1 VTLLKFPEYPAI
13 RQGPLKSKS
22 TAKRNPSRAIPAK
35 TIAPRRALPDET
47 KLVVNVSANGHDLH
61 AARRLA
67 ALVESSDDAIV
78 SKDLNGIIQ
87 SWNPG
92 AEKIFGY
99 SAEEIIGK
107 SIMLLIP
114 PERRAEERMILE
126 RIRNG
131 QRVHHYETMRLRRD
145 GVLLDVSL
153 TISPIKDAEGKVIGA
168 SKIARDIT
176 ERKRNESQQHAL
188 YDFITKIN
196 RTTNLTDIY
205 DAAIDAI
212 LLCQHANRA
221 VILATELNKTMRF
234 VAWRGVSATYR
245 ISVEGYSPWKNHG
258 SVPTPILVADV
269 PAGLEEPV
277 RTAAQREGIRAL
289 AFVPITYEK
298 RLLGRIGIFYNMPH
312 PFTRDEI
319 RPAETIAAQ
328 LAFVINAKQS

>member
-13 RQGPLKSKS
+13 GQRTLKAKS
-22 TAKRNPSRAIPAK
+22 ITKRNPSRAIPAK
-35 TIAPRRALPDET
+35 TTDSRRASPNKT
-47 KLVVNVSANGHDLH
+47 KLVVNVSANGHDL
-61 AARRLA
+61 AAVHRLA
-67 ALVESSDDAIV
+67 AIVESSDDAIV
-78 SKDLNGIIQ
+78 SKDLDGIIQ

-114 PERRAEERMILE
+114 PERRNEERMILE

-131 QRVHHYETMRLRRD
+131 QRVQHYETMRLRRD

-153 TISPIKDAEGKVIGA
+153 TISPIKNAEGKVIGA

-176 ERKRNESQQHAL
+176 EHKREELRQRAL
-188 YDFITKIN
+188 YDFITKVN
-196 RTTNLTDIY
+196 RTSNLTEIY

-221 VILATELNKTMRF
+221 VILATDLNNTMRF
-234 VAWRGVSATYR
+234 VAWRGVSTTYR
-245 ISVEGYSPWKNHG
+245 ISVEGYSPWKNNG

-298 RLLGRIGIFYNMPH
+298 RLLGRLGIFYNMPH
-312 PFTRDEI
+312 PFTREEI

-328 LAFVINAKQS
+328 LAFVMNAKPH

>member
-1 VTLLKFPEYPAI
+1 
-13 RQGPLKSKS
+13 
-22 TAKRNPSRAIPAK
+22 
-35 TIAPRRALPDET
+35 
-47 KLVVNVSANGHDLH
+47 
-61 AARRLA
+61 
-67 ALVESSDDAIV
+67 SDDAIV

-221 VILATELNKTMRF
+221 VILATELNKT
-234 VAWRGVSATYR
+234 
-245 ISVEGYSPWKNHG
+245 
-258 SVPTPILVADV
+258 
-269 PAGLEEPV
+269 
-277 RTAAQREGIRAL
+277 
-289 AFVPITYEK
+289 
-298 RLLGRIGIFYNMPH
+298 
-312 PFTRDEI
+312 
-319 RPAETIAAQ
+319 
-328 LAFVINAKQS
+328 